1 MTTSG
6 PAVGQQ
12 GIEPE
17 PETGLAPVPDGRV
30 ILLVGPPGA
39 GQPTLGRLLEEL
51 GLPVVGSG
59 VHAEPSTDI
68 ARDHDPASVVVLAW
82 RSPEATVAALATEG
96 VVPVHAV
103 ALWEAHLV
111 DALRGASGLPL
122 FGLDVDQ
129 VTTALPRLAEFLTGL
144 GITVPGDAV
153 DGWRP
158 AAAELEAAASAHGS
172 AGGSAV
178 HPELAALT
186 EAIRARLAPVL
197 AAAAGAHPTWEAPD
211 DLALGPTSEALL
223 GAHRA
228 AHRAALDAVAAW
240 AAVHEAEQGAQDAKA
255 AVEREHRELVGPDPL
270 HYLELRRELWRLRD
284 EFAGI
289 VAGRTN
295 YHTAWMRA
303 DAARLANEQRVAD
316 LLVQL
321 DQLTSM
327 RAQRDELRRERD
339 EILGSERWRIGGL
352 VLSPFTRLRRSSP
365 RR

>member
-1 MTTSG
+1 M
-6 PAVGQQ
+6 GQQ

-17 PETGLAPVPDGRV
+17 SGDTPVPESGTRV
-30 ILLVGPPGA
+30 ILVLGPPGA
-39 GQPTLGRLLEEL
+39 GQPALGRWLEQL

-59 VHAEPSTDI
+59 PNAEASTDI
-68 ARDHDPASVVVLAW
+68 ARDHDPASVVVVAW
-82 RSPEATVAALATEG
+82 RSPEATVASLATEG
-96 VVPVHAV
+96 IDPAHAV

-129 VTTALPRLAEFLTGL
+129 MTTTLTPLVEFLAGL

-153 DGWRP
+153 DGGRS
-158 AAAELEAAASAHGS
+158 AAAEIEAAASAGAS
-172 AGGSAV
+172 APGTAV
-178 HPELAALT
+178 DPELAALT

-197 AAAAGAHPTWEAPD
+197 AAAAGAHATWEAPA
-211 DLALGPTSEALL
+211 DLALGPTSGALL
-223 GAHRA
+223 AAHRA

-240 AAVHEAEQGAQDAKA
+240 AAVHEAQLAAQDAKA

-270 HYLELRRELWRLRD
+270 HYAELRRELWRLRD

-303 DAARLANEQRVAD
+303 DSARLANEQRVAD

-321 DQLTSM
+321 DELHSM

-352 VLSPFTRLRRSSP
+352 VLSPFARLRRSSP
-365 RR
+365 R